1 MEALIGA
8 LCNAGASLPQSSKD
22 WRRRLR
28 TVDHP
33 FVLCQTLAEIEEQVS
48 QLADGQPAGAI
59 PGCPSDRSDPPHGMR
74 CHHTRML
81 AAGLPAWF
89 TL

>member
-1 MEALIGA
+1 MQGATLKVEALIGA
-8 LCNAGASLPQSSKD
+8 LSSAGAGLSQTNKD

-48 QLADGQPAGAI
+48 QLADGQPSGA
-59 PGCPSDRSDPPHGMR
+59 PPP
-74 CHHTRML
+74 L
-81 AAGLPAWF
+81 LLPNGLHA
-89 TL
+89 LGA